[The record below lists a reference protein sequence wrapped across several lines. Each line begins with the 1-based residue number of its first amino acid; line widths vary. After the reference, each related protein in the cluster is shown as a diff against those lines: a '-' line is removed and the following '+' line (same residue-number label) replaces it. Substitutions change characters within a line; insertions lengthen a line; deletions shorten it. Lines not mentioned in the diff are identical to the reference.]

1 MSDVDCDS
9 LFQTKPPPPA
19 VAVRCLAQREGD
31 LAPSVRA
38 VPEETAIAFTFNG
51 LTHAVMMASPSDL
64 EDFAIGF
71 ALTEGLIDRP
81 GDIAGLE
88 IVATRLGVELRAWL
102 PSERAKAYSA
112 RRRSMAGPTGCGLC
126 GIESLEEAMR
136 SAPPVSSAYAFGRAD
151 IVAAMA
157 SLPGGQKL
165 NLETHAVHAAGF
177 WTPERGLI
185 ALREDVGR
193 HNALDK
199 LAGALCGGG
208 VSAGQGLILM
218 TSRVSVEL
226 IQKAARMGA
235 PAIVAIS
242 APTAAAI
249 RLAEA
254 CGISLIAVARGG
266 DFEVFAHN
274 ERLINK
280 PTSRA
285 MSNVA

>member
-9 LFQTKPPPPA
+9 LFEAKPPPPA
-19 VAVRCLAQREGD
+19 VAVCCLAQREGD
-31 LAPSVRA
+31 LAFSVRS

-81 GDIAGLE
+81 ADIASLE

-102 PSERAKAYSA
+102 PPERAKAYSA

-151 IVAAMA
+151 IVAAME

-165 NLETHAVHAAGF
+165 NLQTHAVHAAGF
-177 WTPERGLI
+177 WNPELGLI

-199 LAGALCGGG
+199 LAGALCGRG
-208 VSAGQGLILM
+208 VSAGQGLVLM

-266 DFEVFAHN
+266 DFEVFAHY
-274 ERLINK
+274 ERIIDK